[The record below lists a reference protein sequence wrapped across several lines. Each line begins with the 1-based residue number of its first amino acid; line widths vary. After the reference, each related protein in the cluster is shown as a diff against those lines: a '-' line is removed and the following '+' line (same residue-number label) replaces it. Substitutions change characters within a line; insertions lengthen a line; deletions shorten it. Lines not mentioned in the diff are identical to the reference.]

1 MISLNYSTYDHFFK
15 NLMLKYGMV
24 ESIAHFLNI
33 IILCAI
39 IAILAIL
46 ANFIAKQVIN
56 KAIKR
61 WVHKS
66 TNQFDDVFLN
76 KGVFNKLSHLAP
88 ALTIATLA
96 PIPLAE
102 YIKLLNI
109 VKIGANV
116 YMLVMVLMV
125 INAVIEALHDIYS
138 MNPMSKTRSIKG
150 YIQMAK
156 TIVYFVGFMMVLSII
171 MNKDLGNLFAGLTAF
186 AAVLMF
192 VFKDAIM
199 GLIAGIQM
207 SSNDLLRVGDYIE
220 MPNRGVDGTCIDIKL
235 TTVKV
240 HNTNRT
246 IVTIP
251 SYAFVSES
259 FQNWRG
265 LDHTD
270 SRRIRRFINIDL
282 RSITFIDNNIFENVK
297 KIELLNQYVTINSN
311 NISQITNLTIY
322 RAYIEAYLQNMEVIN
337 KNHTFM
343 IRGLQPTEHGLPL
356 EVYVYCNE
364 KAVVKYEIIQSEI
377 FEHLIAIMPL
387 FGLKAFQKFAN

>member
-1 MISLNYSTYDHFFK
+1 M
-15 NLMLKYGMV
+15 KYGMV
-24 ESIAHFLNI
+24 ESIAHILNI
-33 IILCAI
+33 FILCAI
-39 IAILAIL
+39 ITILAIL
-46 ANFIAKQVIN
+46 ANFIAKQIIH

-61 WVHKS
+61 WVDKS
-66 TNQFDDVFLN
+66 TNQYDDVFFE

-88 ALTIATLA
+88 ALIIAALA
-96 PIPLAE
+96 PIPLDE
-102 YIKLLNI
+102 FPKLLNI

-125 INAVIEALHDIYS
+125 INAVVEALHDIYN
-138 MNPMSKTRSIKG
+138 MNPISKTRSIKG
-150 YIQMAK
+150 YIQMVK
-156 TIVYFVGFMMVLSII
+156 SIVYFVGFMMALSII

-265 LDHTD
+265 LEMAD

-282 RSITFIDNNIFENVK
+282 R
-297 KIELLNQYVTINSN
+297 TINFPDITILD
-311 NISQITNLTIY
+311 NISKIDLLKEYVSSNKISEQTNLTIY
-322 RAYIEAYLQNMEVIN
+322 RAYVSAYLNSLDTIN
-337 KNHTFM
+337 KNNTFM

-356 EVYVYCNE
+356 EIYVYCNE
-364 KAVVKYEIIQSEI
+364 KVVAKYELIQSEI
-377 FEHLIAIMPL
+377 FEQLIAMMPK
-387 FGLKAFQKFAN
+387 FGLKAFQEYSN